1 MNKLVVINLE
11 KGNFNDGFYPV
22 TTQLWE
28 TNNSRPI
35 KFTGG
40 LPPAPEIPELYKR
53 FQLIYQA
60 LNQRLLRSEFE
71 IESSALTNVSEVDF
85 SEVQE
90 QLYEAI
96 NFWLNSDLFRPIDQE
111 LRGRLALDEEFQVII
126 EASDSL
132 LRRLPWHL
140 WNFIERYQSCEVAV
154 STSKYERVKSLP
166 KPKINKVRILAVL
179 GNSEGIDVQKDRKIL
194 EQLPDAST
202 VFLVEPSRQELDQ
215 WLWDE
220 QGWDILF
227 FAGHSHSQGDKGKI
241 HINPTSCLTISELK
255 NALIY
260 AIARGLKI
268 AIFNSCDGF
277 GLAKELTDLHIS
289 QIIVMRE
296 EVPDLVAQEFVKHFL
311 GAFSGGQSF
320 YLAVRY
326 ARLRLQGL
334 EDEFPGASWLPVIC
348 QNPAEDTLTWQ
359 ELCGQT
365 NTIPRPKL
373 TVRNLQTAL
382 IISTIITGFIVGV
395 REAKLSQRESLGF
408 MQQWEMSA
416 FDSMMRMRPD
426 EGADERL
433 LVITVTEADIQAQK
447 QRQKSSLSDITLQ
460 QLLQKLEPY
469 KPRAIGLDI
478 YRDFPVNSQY
488 PDLATR
494 LKTNN
499 SFIGICQVS
508 GSKQQAV
515 GISPSP
521 EIPTSRIGFSDV
533 VFDSDLVIRRHL
545 LSMTPDPES
554 PCKSR
559 YSFNFQLARQ
569 YLAKLGIQL
578 HITEE
583 GYLQLGK
590 VVFKPIDVPTG
601 AYQQFDAKGH
611 QILLNY
617 RSSRQ
622 IAKQVSVAQV
632 LNGQLNPNWVKDKIV
647 LIGVDSQSAK
657 DYFLTP
663 YSAATTPHQEIPGVL
678 LHAHMV
684 SQILSAVL
692 DHRPLLWVLPAWGEV
707 LWIGGW
713 CLLTGI
719 VAVYSR
725 SQLKLAIFIS
735 AELLTLYGWCFLLLL
750 YGGWIPFLPPALGL
764 VASGIG
770 VKTYESLFKKNN

>member
-22 TTQLWE
+22 TAQLWE
-28 TNNSRPI
+28 TNNSRPM

-40 LPPAPEIPELYKR
+40 LPPAPEITELYKR

-60 LNQRLLRSEFE
+60 FHQRLLRSGLE
-71 IESSALTNVSEVDF
+71 IESTGLNNVSEVDF

-96 NFWLNSDLFRPIDQE
+96 NSWLNSDLFRPIDQE
-111 LRGRLALDEEFQVII
+111 LRGRLALDEEFLVII

-132 LRRLPWHL
+132 LQRLPWHL

-154 STSKYERVKSLP
+154 SNSKYERVKSLP

-179 GNSEGIDVQKDRKIL
+179 GNSEGIDVQQDRKII
-194 EQLPDAST
+194 EQLPHAST
-202 VFLVEPSRQELDQ
+202 VFLVEPSHQELDR

-227 FAGHSHSQGDKGKI
+227 FAGHSHSQGDKGRI
-241 HINPTSCLTISELK
+241 HINPTSRLTISELK
-255 NALIY
+255 NALKY

-268 AIFNSCDGF
+268 AIFNSCDGL
-277 GLAKELTDLHIS
+277 GLAKQLTDLYIS

-334 EDEFPGASWLPVIC
+334 EDKFPGASWLPVIC
-348 QNPAEDTLTWQ
+348 QNPAEEIFTWQ
-359 ELCGQT
+359 GLRGQT
-365 NTIPRPKL
+365 NTTPPSKL
-373 TVRNLQTAL
+373 TVRKLQTAL
-382 IISTIITGFIVGV
+382 IISVIITGFIVGV
-395 REAKLSQRESLGF
+395 RSLGF

-416 FDSMMRMRPD
+416 FDSLMRMRPD
-426 EGADERL
+426 EGVDKRL

-460 QLLQKLEPY
+460 QLLHKLKLG
-469 KPRAIGLDI
+469 KPRVIGLDI
-478 YRDFPVNSQY
+478 YRDFPVDSQY
-488 PDLATR
+488 PDLASR
-494 LKTNN
+494 LKTDK
-499 SFIGICQVS
+499 SFIGICQLS

-515 GISPSP
+515 GILPPP
-521 EIPTSRIGFSDV
+521 EIPPSRIGFSDV

-545 LSMTPDPES
+545 LSMTPEPES

-578 HITEE
+578 HITDE

-590 VVFKPIDVPTG
+590 VIFEPIDVPTG
-601 AYQQFDAKGH
+601 AYQQFNAGGH

-617 RSSRQ
+617 RSSQQ

-657 DYFLTP
+657 DYFFTP

-692 DHRPLLWVLPAWGEV
+692 DHRPLLWVFPVWGEF
-707 LWIGGW
+707 LWICGW

-719 VAVYSR
+719 VAVYTQ

-770 VKTYESLFKKNN
+770 VKKFLIFTKNN

>member
-1 MNKLVVINLE
+1 MSKLVVINLE
-11 KGNFNDGFYPV
+11 KGNLNDGFYPV
-22 TTQLWE
+22 TAQLWD
-28 TNNSRPI
+28 NNSRPI

-40 LPPAPEIPELYKR
+40 LPPAPEIIELYKR

-60 LNQRLLRSEFE
+60 LHQQLRRSRLE
-71 IESSALTNVSEVDF
+71 IDLTSINNISEVDF

-90 QLYEAI
+90 QLYNVI
-96 NFWLNSDLFRPIDQE
+96 NSWLNSDLFRPIDQE
-111 LRGRLALDEEFQVII
+111 LRERLALDEEFQLVI
-126 EASDSL
+126 EASDSFI
-132 LRRLPWHL
+132 RRLPWHL

-179 GNSEGIDVQKDRKIL
+179 GNSEGIDVQEDRKIL
-194 EQLPDAST
+194 EQLPRAST
-202 VFLVEPSRQELDQ
+202 VFLVEPSRQELDR

-241 HINPTSCLTISELK
+241 HINPTSRLTISELK
-255 NALIY
+255 NALKY
-260 AIARGLKI
+260 AITRGLKI
-268 AIFNSCDGF
+268 AIFNSCDGL
-277 GLAKELTDLHIS
+277 GLAKQLSDLHIS

-311 GAFSGGQSF
+311 GAFSDGQSF
-320 YLAVRY
+320 YLAARY
-326 ARLRLQGL
+326 ARSRLQGL
-334 EDEFPGASWLPVIC
+334 EDEFPGASWLPVIY
-348 QNPAEDTLTWQ
+348 QNPAEETLTWQ
-359 ELCGQT
+359 ELCGRT
-365 NTIPRPKL
+365 NTISPPKL
-373 TVRNLQTAL
+373 TRRNLQSAL
-382 IISTIITGFIVGV
+382 MVSAIVTGFIVGV
-395 REAKLSQRESLGF
+395 RSLGF

-447 QRQKSSLSDITLQ
+447 QRQKSSLSDTTLQ
-460 QLLQKLEPY
+460 ELLQKLESY

-478 YRDFPVNSQY
+478 YRDFPVDSQY

-494 LKTNN
+494 LRTNN
-499 SFIGICQVS
+499 SFIGICQIS
-508 GSKQQAV
+508 GSEQQVV
-515 GISPSP
+515 GISPPP
-521 EIPTSRIGFSDV
+521 EIPATRTGFSDV

-578 HITEE
+578 HITDE

-601 AYQQFDAKGH
+601 AYQQFNAGGH

-617 RSSRQ
+617 RSSQQ

-657 DYFLTP
+657 DYFFTP
-663 YSAATTPHQEIPGVL
+663 YSMATTPHQEVPGVL

-692 DHRPLLWVLPAWGEV
+692 DHRPLLWVLPAWGEF
-707 LWIGGW
+707 LWISGW

-735 AELLTLYGWCFLLLL
+735 AELLTLCGSCFLLLL
-750 YGGWIPFLPPALGL
+750 YGGWIPFLPLHWD
-764 VASGIG
+764 
-770 VKTYESLFKKNN
+770 

>member
-11 KGNFNDGFYPV
+11 KGNFNDGFSPV
-22 TTQLWE
+22 TAQLWE
-28 TNNSRPI
+28 INNSRPI

-60 LNQRLLRSEFE
+60 LNQRLLRSGLE
-71 IESSALTNVSEVDF
+71 IESTGLNNVSEVDF

-96 NFWLNSDLFRPIDQE
+96 NSWLNSDLFRPIDQE
-111 LRGRLALDEEFQVII
+111 LRGRFALDEEFQVII

-154 STSKYERVKSLP
+154 STSKYERVESLP
-166 KPKINKVRILAVL
+166 KPKINQVRILAVL
-179 GNSEGIDVQKDRKIL
+179 GNSEGIDVQEDRKIL
-194 EQLPDAST
+194 EQLPHAST
-202 VFLVEPSRQELDQ
+202 VFLVEPSRQELDR

-241 HINPTSCLTISELK
+241 HINPTSRLTISELK
-255 NALIY
+255 NALKY

-268 AIFNSCDGF
+268 AIFNSCDGL
-277 GLAKELTDLHIS
+277 GLAKQLTDLYIS

-348 QNPAEDTLTWQ
+348 QNPAEEPLTWQ
-359 ELCGQT
+359 ELRGQT
-365 NTIPRPKL
+365 NTIPSPKL
-373 TVRNLQTAL
+373 TVRNLQSVL
-382 IISTIITGFIVGV
+382 IISVIITGFIAGV
-395 REAKLSQRESLGF
+395 RSLGL

-416 FDSMMRMRPD
+416 FDSMIRMRPD

-469 KPRAIGLDI
+469 KPRVIGLDI
-478 YRDFPVNSQY
+478 YRDFPVDSQY

-494 LKTNN
+494 LRTNS

-508 GSKQQAV
+508 GSQQQEV
-515 GISPSP
+515 GVPPPP
-521 EIPTSRIGFSDV
+521 EIPTNRTGFSDV
-533 VFDSDLVIRRHL
+533 VLDGDLVIRRHL
-545 LSMTPDPES
+545 LSMTPEPES

-578 HITEE
+578 HITDE

-590 VVFKPIDVPTG
+590 VVFKPIDVPTA
-601 AYQQFDAKGH
+601 AYQQFNAGGH

-657 DYFLTP
+657 DYFFTP
-663 YSAATTPHQEIPGVL
+663 YSAAATPHQEVPGVL

-692 DHRPLLWVLPAWGEV
+692 DHRSLLWVLPAWGEF

-713 CLLTGI
+713 CLFTGI

-725 SQLKLAIFIS
+725 SQLKLAIIIS

-770 VKTYESLFKKNN
+770 VKKFVTFFTRNN